1 MIRKAA
7 RFSGSKTNGAQTSNK
22 TNSVDEAIVEPVVTF
37 RQWAAVVGVALG
49 AFMAI
54 LDIQIIN
61 ASLREIQGALNLD
74 LNEGGWI
81 STAYLIAE
89 IIVIPLTAFFSEAIG
104 SRLYILINTVLFIIA
119 SACCGCAWNLQSM
132 ILFRVLQGLSG
143 GTLIP
148 MSFQTILTSLPASKR
163 NIGLA
168 IFGVT
173 ATLAPTLG
181 PALGGYLTDSYG
193 WRSIFFLN
201 IVPGCLMM
209 ALISYG
215 MDKARIDLRRL
226 RELDLT
232 GALSMAMGLGTLTY
246 ILEEGAGVE
255 WFEDPTIRIC
265 GLICVASLSIFLAIQ
280 FLKEKPLLNLK
291 LLVDRNFGIAALV
304 TVLASMALYG
314 GVFATAMYLG
324 QVQDYSSQDIGSAM
338 MWIGIPQL
346 FVLPL
351 LPWLMNRFDS
361 RVLIFFGF
369 CLFTYS
375 NWLNYHLD
383 YNYAGEQ
390 FRTSLILRALGQ
402 PLFMIP
408 LSAMGMAMISKENSG
423 HASAIYNVLR
433 NLGGSIGIA
442 LTSTF
447 VVTRVSHHL
456 FAHTANIDPS
466 NVLFQNELT
475 PIQFNL
481 MLHGYLKDDAVTLT
495 GQKVLQLVYRE
506 SLIQSFGDVFY
517 IIAVGLATCS
527 FLTLV
532 LKKTTTKIALDVH

>member
-181 PALGGYLTDSYG
+181 SALGGYLTDSYG

-481 MLHGYLKDDAVTLT
+481 MLHGYLKDDAVTLN

>member
-1 MIRKAA
+1 
-7 RFSGSKTNGAQTSNK
+7 
-22 TNSVDEAIVEPVVTF
+22 
-37 RQWAAVVGVALG
+37 
-49 AFMAI
+49 
-54 LDIQIIN
+54 
-61 ASLREIQGALNLD
+61 
-74 LNEGGWI
+74 
-81 STAYLIAE
+81 
-89 IIVIPLTAFFSEAIG
+89 
-104 SRLYILINTVLFIIA
+104 
-119 SACCGCAWNLQSM
+119 
-132 ILFRVLQGLSG
+132 
-143 GTLIP
+143 
-148 MSFQTILTSLPASKR
+148 
-163 NIGLA
+163 
-168 IFGVT
+168 
-173 ATLAPTLG
+173 
-181 PALGGYLTDSYG
+181 
-193 WRSIFFLN
+193 
-201 IVPGCLMM
+201 
-209 ALISYG
+209 
-215 MDKARIDLRRL
+215 
-226 RELDLT
+226 
-232 GALSMAMGLGTLTY
+232 
-246 ILEEGAGVE
+246 
-255 WFEDPTIRIC
+255 
-265 GLICVASLSIFLAIQ
+265 
-280 FLKEKPLLNLK
+280 
-291 LLVDRNFGIAALV
+291 
-304 TVLASMALYG
+304 
-314 GVFATAMYLG
+314 
-324 QVQDYSSQDIGSAM
+324 
-338 MWIGIPQL
+338 
-346 FVLPL
+346 
-351 LPWLMNRFDS
+351 
-361 RVLIFFGF
+361 
-369 CLFTYS
+369 
-375 NWLNYHLD
+375 LNYHLD

>member
-181 PALGGYLTDSYG
+181 SALGGYLTDSYG